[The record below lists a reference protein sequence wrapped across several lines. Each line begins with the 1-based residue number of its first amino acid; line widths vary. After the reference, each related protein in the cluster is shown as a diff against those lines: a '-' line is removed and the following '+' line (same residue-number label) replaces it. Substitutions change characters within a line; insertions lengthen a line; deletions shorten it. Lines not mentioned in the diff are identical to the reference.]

1 MKFGLWLLS
10 AAAVGAVGTVLAA
23 SLPVPPSLPRIATR
37 PLPAPPT
44 LVAAIPAPLT
54 PAPPAARPA
63 SPPPGPA
70 APLPAPA
77 APPPQ
82 AAATPPPAAAMPL
95 PVPSPPAVERPK
107 RITAVDIAAPKHTAK
122 RPTRHVAKATPD
134 RTPERHP
141 RIVVR
146 TASPHYVVVRKLLS
160 PYPGMPVRPPTHVA
174 MVPPPPYG
182 LPPPYWRP
190 PYPPE

>member
-1 MKFGLWLLS
+1 MKFGLWFLS
-10 AAAVGAVGTVLAA
+10 AAAIGAVGTVLAA

-44 LVAAIPAPLT
+44 LVAAIPAPST

-63 SPPPGPA
+63 SPPPVPA
-70 APLPAPA
+70 ALLPAPA

-82 AAATPPPAAAMPL
+82 AAAMPL
-95 PVPSPPAVERPK
+95 PVSSPPAVERAR
-107 RITAVDIAAPKHTAK
+107 RITAADIAALKHTAK
-122 RPTRHVAKATPD
+122 RPIRHVAKATPD
-134 RTPERHP
+134 RHP
-141 RIVVR
+141 RAVAH
-146 TASPHYVVVRKLLS
+146 TASPHYVVVHKQPS